1 MNMTAVNVDN
11 SGAFAIPSLSERR
24 AAALAGRRVSNARVE
39 PMSEPNM
46 VFYGIMLIVSVFVAI
61 GLVMVLSASSIVSV
75 NNGGSAFT
83 MFFKQLTWATVGVVA
98 AIGTYRM
105 PYRAWQR
112 LNKPI
117 LFVVLGLNALPFT
130 PLGLS
135 VNGARA
141 WVEMG
146 PIRFQPSELLKF
158 ALIIYLTN
166 NLGRRQADL
175 TDFKRTFQPA
185 LLTWVV
191 AAGFAMAQRDLG
203 AAVVLSG
210 IAFTVLY
217 MAGSPVRW
225 IVVSAIGASIAG
237 LMYVF
242 TSSSGISRW
251 TAFLDIEG
259 NKEHSGYQ
267 VWQSMLSISNGGLVG
282 VGPGAGTS
290 KWGYVPLAH
299 SDFIFTVIAEEFGF
313 IGSTIVI
320 GGFFA
325 LTFLGF
331 VVAMRAP
338 DYSGALLAA
347 GITVWFAVQAM
358 INIGGVVG
366 AMPVT
371 GLTLPLISY
380 GGSSLLITLSAAGL
394 LLNIARKMN

>member
-1 MNMTAVNVDN
+1 
-11 SGAFAIPSLSERR
+11 
-24 AAALAGRRVSNARVE
+24 
-39 PMSEPNM
+39 
-46 VFYGIMLIVSVFVAI
+46 
-61 GLVMVLSASSIVSV
+61 
-75 NNGGSAFT
+75 
-83 MFFKQLTWATVGVVA
+83 
-98 AIGTYRM
+98 
-105 PYRAWQR
+105 
-112 LNKPI
+112 
-117 LFVVLGLNALPFT
+117 
-130 PLGLS
+130 
-135 VNGARA
+135 
-141 WVEMG
+141 
-146 PIRFQPSELLKF
+146 LLKL
-158 ALIIYLTN
+158 ALVIYLTN
-166 NLGRRQADL
+166 NLGRRQREL
-175 TDFKRTFQPA
+175 TNFNRTFKPA
-185 LLTWVV
+185 LITWVI
-191 AAGFAMAQRDLG
+191 AAGIAMAQKDLG

-225 IVVSAIGASIAG
+225 IMASAFAASLGGI
-237 LMYVF
+237 LYVL

-259 NKEHSGYQ
+259 NREKSAYQ
-267 VWQSMLSISNGGLVG
+267 VWQSMLSISNGGLWG

-313 IGSTIVI
+313 IGSSIVI
-320 GGFFA
+320 GGFFV
-325 LTFLGF
+325 LSFLGF

-380 GGSSLLITLSAAGL
+380 GGSSLLITLAAAGL
-394 LLNIARKMN
+394 LLNIARRIQ

>member
-1 MNMTAVNVDN
+1 MTSINVADT
-11 SGAFAIPSLSERR
+11 GGFAIPSLRERR
-24 AAALAGRRVSNARVE
+24 KAALAGRRLRDGASSAE
-39 PMSEPNM
+39 SEPSRT
-46 VFYGIMLIVSVFVAI
+46 FYAILFTVTVLVAL

-75 NNGGSAFT
+75 NTGGSAFT
-83 MFFKQLTWATVGVVA
+83 MFLKQIMWAFFGVVA
-98 AIGTYRM
+98 AVGTYRM
-105 PYRAWQR
+105 PYRVWQL
-112 LNKPI
+112 LNKPMAVV
-117 LFVVLGLNALPFT
+117 VVLLNLLPFSG
-130 PLGLS
+130 LGIT

-146 PIRFQPSELLKF
+146 PVRFQPSELLKF
-158 ALIIYLTN
+158 ALIIFLTN
-166 NLGRRQADL
+166 TLGRRQAEL
-175 TDFKRTFQPA
+175 TDFRRTFKPA
-185 LLTWVV
+185 IIAWVV
-191 AAGFAMAQRDLG
+191 AAGLAMSQRDLG
-203 AAVVLSG
+203 AAIVLSG

-225 IVVSAIGASIAG
+225 ILASAAAAMVVGMGYI
-237 LMYVF
+237 L
-242 TSSSGISRW
+242 TSSTGISRW
-251 TAFLDIEG
+251 TAFFDIEG

-267 VWQSMLSISNGGLVG
+267 VWQSMLSISNGGLSG

-313 IGSTIVI
+313 IGSTLVI
-320 GGFFA
+320 GGFFV
-325 LTFLGF
+325 LTLLGF

-347 GITVWFAVQAM
+347 GITIWFAVQAV

-380 GGSSLLITLSAAGL
+380 GGSSLMITLAAAGL
-394 LLNIARKMN
+394 LLNVARKAS

>member
-1 MNMTAVNVDN
+1 MTSINVEDT
-11 SGAFAIPSLSERR
+11 GGFAIPSLRERR
-24 AAALAGRRVSNARVE
+24 KAALAGRRLSKSALGAETE
-39 PMSEPNM
+39 PSRTFFAILFT
-46 VFYGIMLIVSVFVAI
+46 VTVLVAL

-75 NNGGSAFT
+75 NTGGSAFT
-83 MFFKQLTWATVGVVA
+83 MFLKQLMWAFFGVIA
-98 AIGTYRM
+98 AVGTYRM
-105 PYRAWQR
+105 PYRVWQL
-112 LNKPI
+112 LNKPMAAVV
-117 LFVVLGLNALPFT
+117 VVLNLLPFT
-130 PLGLS
+130 GLGIT

-141 WVEMG
+141 WVEVG
-146 PIRFQPSELLKF
+146 LIRFQPSELLKF

-166 NLGRRQADL
+166 TLGRRQAEL
-175 TDFKRTFQPA
+175 TDFRRTFKPA
-185 LLTWVV
+185 IIAWV
-191 AAGFAMAQRDLG
+191 AAAGLAMAQRDLG
-203 AAVVLSG
+203 AAIVLSG

-225 IVVSAIGASIAG
+225 ILASAMAAMVAG
-237 LMYVF
+237 FGYIL
-242 TSSSGISRW
+242 TSSTGISRW
-251 TAFLDIEG
+251 TAFFNIEA

-267 VWQSMLSISNGGLVG
+267 VWQSMLSISNGGLSG

-313 IGSTIVI
+313 VGSTLVI
-320 GGFFA
+320 GGFFV
-325 LTFLGF
+325 LTLLGF

-347 GITVWFAVQAM
+347 GITIWFAVQAV

-380 GGSSLLITLSAAGL
+380 GGSSLMITLAAAGL
-394 LLNIARKMN
+394 LLNVARRAS

>member
-1 MNMTAVNVDN
+1 MTAVNVDN

-24 AAALAGRRVSNARVE
+24 AAALAGRRVSNSRVE

-61 GLVMVLSASSIVSV
+61 GLVMVLSASSIVSG
-75 NNGGSAFT
+75 NSGGSAFT

-130 PLGLS
+130 PLGIS

-185 LLTWVV
+185 LFAWVV

-225 IVVSAIGASIAG
+225 IMVSAIGASMAG
-237 LMYVF
+237 LLYIV
-242 TSSSGISRW
+242 TSASRMSRW

-267 VWQSMLSISNGGLVG
+267 VWQSMLSISNGGLIG

>member
-1 MNMTAVNVDN
+1 MDP
-11 SGAFAIPSLSERR
+11 SGGIPLPSLRERR
-24 AAALAGRRVSNARVE
+24 RAALAGRRLNDGAVVE
-39 PMSEPNM
+39 QEPGRL
-46 VFYGIMLIVSVFVAI
+46 FYGILMIVTVLVSL

-83 MFFKQLTWATVGVVA
+83 MFLKQLMWAFFGVIVA
-98 AIGTYRM
+98 AGTYRM

-112 LNKPI
+112 LNKPM
-117 LFVVLGLNALPFT
+117 LVVVIGLNFLPFT
-130 PLGLS
+130 PLGIT

-166 NLGRRQADL
+166 NLGRRQREL

-185 LLTWVV
+185 VFAWVV
-191 AAGFAMAQRDLG
+191 AAGIAMAQSDLG
-203 AAVVLSG
+203 AAIVLSG

-217 MAGSPVRW
+217 MAGCPVRW
-225 IVVSAIGASIAG
+225 IGATALGAMVAG
-237 LMYVF
+237 LGYVL
-242 TSSSGISRW
+242 TSASRMSRW
-251 TAFLDIEG
+251 TAFLDIEA
-259 NKEHSGYQ
+259 NREHTGYQ
-267 VWQSMLSISNGGLVG
+267 VWQSMLSISNGGTLG

-299 SDFIFTVIAEEFGF
+299 SDFIFTVIAEEFGLV
-313 IGSTIVI
+313 GSTLVI

-347 GITVWFAVQAM
+347 GITVWFAVQAV

-366 AMPVT
+366 AIPVT

-380 GGSSLLITLSAAGL
+380 GGSSLLITLGAAGL
-394 LLNIARKMN
+394 LLNIARKAS

>member
-1 MNMTAVNVDN
+1 MTSINVEDT
-11 SGAFAIPSLSERR
+11 GGFAIPSLRERR
-24 AAALAGRRVSNARVE
+24 KAALAGRRLGNRALGAETE
-39 PMSEPNM
+39 PSRTFFAILFT
-46 VFYGIMLIVSVFVAI
+46 VTVLVAL

-75 NNGGSAFT
+75 NTGGSAFT
-83 MFFKQLTWATVGVVA
+83 MFLKQVMWAFFGVIA
-98 AIGTYRM
+98 ALGTYRM
-105 PYRAWQR
+105 PYRAWQL
-112 LNKPI
+112 LNKPMA
-117 LFVVLGLNALPFT
+117 VVVVALNLMPFT
-130 PLGLS
+130 GLGIT
-135 VNGARA
+135 VNGAHA

-146 PIRFQPSELLKF
+146 PVRFQPSELLKF

-166 NLGRRQADL
+166 TLGRRQAEL
-175 TDFKRTFQPA
+175 TDFHRTFKPA
-185 LLTWVV
+185 MFAWAL
-191 AAGFAMAQRDLG
+191 AAGLAMAQRDLG
-203 AAVVLSG
+203 AAIVLSG

-225 IVVSAIGASIAG
+225 ILASAAASMVVGFGYI
-237 LMYVF
+237 L
-242 TSSSGISRW
+242 TSSTGISRW
-251 TAFLDIEG
+251 TAFFDIEA

-267 VWQSMLSISNGGLVG
+267 VWQSMLSISNGGLSG

-313 IGSTIVI
+313 VGSTLVI
-320 GGFFA
+320 GGFFV
-325 LTFLGF
+325 LTLLGF

-347 GITVWFAVQAM
+347 GITIWFAVQAV

-380 GGSSLLITLSAAGL
+380 GGSSLMITLAAAGL
-394 LLNIARKMN
+394 LLNVARKAS

>member
-1 MNMTAVNVDN
+1 MTAVNVDN
-11 SGAFAIPSLSERR
+11 SGAFAIPSLRERR
-24 AAALAGRRVSNARVE
+24 EAALEGRRLNNAQVE
-39 PMSEPNM
+39 QKSEPHM
-46 VFYGIMLIVSVFVAI
+46 VFFGILLIISVFVAI

-83 MFFKQLTWATVGVVA
+83 MFFKQLMWASVGIVA
-98 AIGTYRM
+98 AVGTYRM
-105 PYRAWQR
+105 PYRSWQK

-117 LFVVLGLNALPFT
+117 LIVVLGLNVLPFT
-130 PLGLS
+130 PLGDS

-146 PIRFQPSELLKF
+146 PIGFQPSELLKF

-166 NLGRRQADL
+166 NLGRRQAEL
-175 TDFKRTFQPA
+175 TDFVRTFRPA
-185 LLTWVV
+185 LLAWGV
-191 AAGFAMAQRDLG
+191 AAGVAMAQRDLG

-225 IVVSAIGASIAG
+225 IAVSAVFASIAG
-237 LMYVF
+237 IFYIL
-242 TSSSGISRW
+242 TSASRVSRW

-259 NKEHSGYQ
+259 NREHTGYQ
-267 VWQSMLSISNGGLVG
+267 VWQSMLSISNGGVFG

-313 IGSTIVI
+313 VGSTLVI

-325 LTFLGF
+325 LTFFGF
-331 VVAMRAP
+331 IVAMRAP

-347 GITVWFAVQAM
+347 GITMWFAVQAM

-366 AMPVT
+366 VIPVT

-394 LLNIARKMN
+394 LLNIARKIQ

>member
-1 MNMTAVNVDN
+1 MTAVNVDN
-11 SGAFAIPSLSERR
+11 TGGFAIPSLRERR
-24 AAALAGRRVSNARVE
+24 KAALAGRNITDADALREGE
-39 PMSEPNM
+39 PHP
-46 VFYGIMLIVSVFVAI
+46 VFFGILLIVSVFVAI

-75 NNGGSAFT
+75 NSGGSAFT
-83 MFFKQLTWATVGVVA
+83 MFLKQLTWAFFGMVA
-98 AIGTYRM
+98 AFGTFRM
-105 PYRAWQR
+105 PYHTWQK

-117 LFVVLGLNALPFT
+117 LVVVLGLNVLPFT
-130 PLGLS
+130 PLGIS

-166 NLGRRQADL
+166 NLGRRQREL
-175 TDFKRTFQPA
+175 TDFARTFRPA
-185 LLTWVV
+185 LIAWVV
-191 AAGFAMAQRDLG
+191 AAGVAMVQRDLG
-203 AAVVLSG
+203 AAIVLSG
-210 IAFTVLY
+210 IALTVLY

-225 IVVSAIGASIAG
+225 IGASAVVAMFAG
-237 LMYVF
+237 IGYIL
-242 TSSSGISRW
+242 TSPSRVSRW
-251 TAFLDIEG
+251 TAFLNIEA
-259 NKEHSGYQ
+259 NREHTGYQ
-267 VWQSMLSISNGGLVG
+267 VWQSMLSISNGGFLG

-299 SDFIFTVIAEEFGF
+299 SDFIFTVVAEEFGF
-313 IGSTIVI
+313 VGSTIVI

-331 VVAMRAP
+331 IVAMRAP

-347 GITVWFAVQAM
+347 GITMWFAVQAM

-394 LLNIARKMN
+394 LLNVARKIH

>member
-1 MNMTAVNVDN
+1 V
-11 SGAFAIPSLSERR
+11 
-24 AAALAGRRVSNARVE
+24 LAGRRADSARIGVD
-39 PMSEPNM
+39 SEPGRI
-46 VFYGIMLIVSVFVAI
+46 FYAILLSVTVLTAL

-83 MFFKQLTWATVGVVA
+83 MFLKQLMWAFFGVIIA
-98 AIGTYRM
+98 FGTYRM
-105 PYRAWQR
+105 PYQAWQK
-112 LNKPI
+112 LNRPM
-117 LFVVLGLNALPFT
+117 LAVVVALNCLPFT
-130 PLGLS
+130 PLGIT

-146 PIRFQPSELLKF
+146 IIRFQPSELLKF
-158 ALIIYLTN
+158 ALVIYMTN
-166 NLGRRQADL
+166 ILGRRQREL
-175 TDFKRTFQPA
+175 TDYKRTFRPA
-185 LLTWVV
+185 MLAWLV
-191 AAGFAMAQRDLG
+191 AAGIAMAQRDLG
-203 AAVVLSG
+203 AAIVLSG

-225 IVVSAIGASIAG
+225 IGAAALAAMVGG
-237 LMYVF
+237 LGYVL
-242 TSSSGISRW
+242 TSSTGISRW

-259 NKEHSGYQ
+259 NREHSAYQ
-267 VWQSMLSISNGGLVG
+267 VWQSMLSISNGGVTG

-299 SDFIFTVIAEEFGF
+299 SDFIFTVIAEEFGL
-313 IGSTIVI
+313 IGSSLVI
-320 GGFFA
+320 GGFT
-325 LTFLGF
+325 LITMLGF

-347 GITVWFAVQAM
+347 GITVWFAVQAV

-380 GGSSLLITLSAAGL
+380 GGSSLMITLAAAGL
-394 LLNIARKMN
+394 LLNVARKVQ

>member
-1 MNMTAVNVDN
+1 MTAVNVDN

-225 IVVSAIGASIAG
+225 IVVSAIGASMAG

>member
-1 MNMTAVNVDN
+1 MTATIDDT
-11 SGAFAIPSLSERR
+11 GRFFIPSLRERR
-24 AAALAGRRVSNARVE
+24 QAALAGQRLSNPYAYSDDQPHR
-39 PMSEPNM
+39 
-46 VFYGIMLIVSVFVAI
+46 VFYGILLIVSVFVAI

-83 MFFKQLTWATVGVVA
+83 MFFKQLTWAFFGAIA
-98 AIGTYRM
+98 AFGTYRM
-105 PYRAWQR
+105 PYHTWQK
-112 LNKPI
+112 LNRPI
-117 LFVVLGLNALPFT
+117 LVFVLGLNVLPFS
-130 PLGLS
+130 PFGIS

-141 WVEMG
+141 WVEIG
-146 PIRFQPSELLKF
+146 FLRFQPSELLKF

-166 NLGRRQADL
+166 TLGRRQREL
-175 TDFKRTFQPA
+175 TNFARTFRPA
-185 LLTWVV
+185 MFAWAV
-191 AAGFAMAQRDLG
+191 AAGVAMLQRDLG
-203 AAVVLSG
+203 AAIVLSG
-210 IAFTVLY
+210 IALTVLY

-225 IVVSAIGASIAG
+225 IAVAASVAAVMGIGYILTSASR
-237 LMYVF
+237 V
-242 TSSSGISRW
+242 SRW

-259 NKEHSGYQ
+259 NREHTAYQ
-267 VWQSMLSISNGGLVG
+267 VWQSMLSISNGGITG
-282 VGPGAGTS
+282 VGPGSGTS

-331 VVAMRAP
+331 MVAMRAP

-347 GITVWFAVQAM
+347 GITVWFAVQAT

-366 AMPVT
+366 AIPVT

-394 LLNIARKMN
+394 LLNIARKIH

>member
-1 MNMTAVNVDN
+1 MTAVNVDN
-11 SGAFAIPSLSERR
+11 TGGFAIPSLRERR
-24 AAALAGRRVSNARVE
+24 KAALAGRRITDADALREGE
-39 PMSEPNM
+39 PHP
-46 VFYGIMLIVSVFVAI
+46 VFFGILLIVSVFVAI

-75 NNGGSAFT
+75 NSGGSAFT
-83 MFFKQLTWATVGVVA
+83 MFLKQLTWAFFGMVA
-98 AIGTYRM
+98 AFGTFRM
-105 PYRAWQR
+105 PYHTWQK

-117 LFVVLGLNALPFT
+117 LVVVLGLNVLPFT
-130 PLGLS
+130 PLGIS

-166 NLGRRQADL
+166 NLGRRQREL
-175 TDFKRTFQPA
+175 TDFARTFRPA
-185 LLTWVV
+185 LIAWVV
-191 AAGFAMAQRDLG
+191 AAGVAMVQRDLG
-203 AAVVLSG
+203 AAIVLSG
-210 IAFTVLY
+210 IALTVLY

-225 IVVSAIGASIAG
+225 IGASAVVAMFAG
-237 LMYVF
+237 IGYIL
-242 TSSSGISRW
+242 TSPSRVSRW
-251 TAFLDIEG
+251 TAFLNIEA
-259 NKEHSGYQ
+259 NREHTGYQ
-267 VWQSMLSISNGGLVG
+267 VWQSMLSISNGGFLG

-299 SDFIFTVIAEEFGF
+299 SDFIFTVVAEEFGF
-313 IGSTIVI
+313 VGSTIVI

-331 VVAMRAP
+331 IVAMRAP

-347 GITVWFAVQAM
+347 GITMWFAVQAM

-394 LLNIARKMN
+394 LLNVARKIH

>member
-1 MNMTAVNVDN
+1 L
-11 SGAFAIPSLSERR
+11 FL
-24 AAALAGRRVSNARVE
+24 
-39 PMSEPNM
+39 
-46 VFYGIMLIVSVFVAI
+46 
-61 GLVMVLSASSIVSV
+61 
-75 NNGGSAFT
+75 
-83 MFFKQLTWATVGVVA
+83 KQLLWAAVGVVA
-98 AIGTYRM
+98 AVGMFRM
-105 PYRAWQR
+105 PYRSWQK

-117 LFVVLGLNALPFT
+117 LFVVLGLNVLPFT
-130 PLGLS
+130 PLGIS

-146 PIRFQPSELLKF
+146 PVRFQPSELLKF

-166 NLGRRQADL
+166 NLGRRQREL
-175 TDFKRTFQPA
+175 TDFVRTFRPA
-185 LLTWVV
+185 LLAWGV
-191 AAGFAMAQRDLG
+191 AAGIAMAQKDLG

-217 MAGSPVRW
+217 MAGSPVKW
-225 IVVSAIGASIAG
+225 ILASAFFASLAGIAYI
-237 LMYVF
+237 LASA
-242 TSSSGISRW
+242 TRISRW
-251 TAFLDIEG
+251 TAFFDIEG
-259 NKEHSGYQ
+259 NREHTGYQ
-267 VWQSMLSISNGGLVG
+267 VWQSMLSISNGGILG
-282 VGPGAGTS
+282 TGPGAGTS

-325 LTFLGF
+325 LTFFGF
-331 VVAMRAP
+331 IVAMRAP

-347 GITVWFAVQAM
+347 GITVWFAVQAT

-394 LLNIARKMN
+394 LLNIARKIQ

>member
-1 MNMTAVNVDN
+1 
-11 SGAFAIPSLSERR
+11 
-24 AAALAGRRVSNARVE
+24 
-39 PMSEPNM
+39 
-46 VFYGIMLIVSVFVAI
+46 
-61 GLVMVLSASSIVSV
+61 
-75 NNGGSAFT
+75 
-83 MFFKQLTWATVGVVA
+83 
-98 AIGTYRM
+98 
-105 PYRAWQR
+105 
-112 LNKPI
+112 
-117 LFVVLGLNALPFT
+117 LNALPFT

-225 IVVSAIGASIAG
+225 IVVSAIGASMAG

>member
-1 MNMTAVNVDN
+1 V
-11 SGAFAIPSLSERR
+11 
-24 AAALAGRRVSNARVE
+24 LAGRRADSARIGVD
-39 PMSEPNM
+39 SEPGRI
-46 VFYGIMLIVSVFVAI
+46 FYAILLSVTVLTAL

-83 MFFKQLTWATVGVVA
+83 MFLKQLMWAFFGVIIA
-98 AIGTYRM
+98 FGTYRM
-105 PYRAWQR
+105 PYQVWQK
-112 LNKPI
+112 LNRPM
-117 LFVVLGLNALPFT
+117 LAVVVALNCLPFT
-130 PLGLS
+130 PLGIT

-146 PIRFQPSELLKF
+146 IIRFQPSELLKF
-158 ALIIYLTN
+158 ALVIYMTN
-166 NLGRRQADL
+166 ILGRRQREL
-175 TDFKRTFQPA
+175 TDYKRTFRPA
-185 LLTWVV
+185 MLAWLV
-191 AAGFAMAQRDLG
+191 AAGIAMAQRDLG
-203 AAVVLSG
+203 AAIVLSG

-225 IVVSAIGASIAG
+225 IGAAALAAMVGG
-237 LMYVF
+237 LGYVL
-242 TSSSGISRW
+242 TSSTGISRW

-259 NKEHSGYQ
+259 NREHSAYQ
-267 VWQSMLSISNGGLVG
+267 VWQSMLSISNGGVTG

-299 SDFIFTVIAEEFGF
+299 SDFIFTVIAEEFGL
-313 IGSTIVI
+313 IGSSLVI
-320 GGFFA
+320 GGFT
-325 LTFLGF
+325 LITMLGF

-347 GITVWFAVQAM
+347 GITVWFAVQAV

-380 GGSSLLITLSAAGL
+380 GGSSLMITLAAAGL
-394 LLNIARKMN
+394 LLNVARKVQ

>member
-1 MNMTAVNVDN
+1 
-11 SGAFAIPSLSERR
+11 
-24 AAALAGRRVSNARVE
+24 
-39 PMSEPNM
+39 
-46 VFYGIMLIVSVFVAI
+46 
-61 GLVMVLSASSIVSV
+61 
-75 NNGGSAFT
+75 
-83 MFFKQLTWATVGVVA
+83 
-98 AIGTYRM
+98 M

-225 IVVSAIGASIAG
+225 IVVSAIGASMAG

>member
-1 MNMTAVNVDN
+1 MTAVNVEDT
-11 SGAFAIPSLSERR
+11 GGYAVPSLRERR
-24 AAALAGRRVSNARVE
+24 KAALAGRRSRGANVGADAEAGRY
-39 PMSEPNM
+39 
-46 VFYGIMLIVSVFVAI
+46 FYAILLTVTVLVAL

-75 NNGGSAFT
+75 NTGGSAFT
-83 MFFKQLTWATVGVVA
+83 MFLKQLMWAFFGLIVA
-98 AIGTYRM
+98 VGTYRM
-105 PYRAWQR
+105 PYQAWQK
-112 LNKPI
+112 LNKPMLI
-117 LFVVLGLNALPFT
+117 IVLVLNLLPFT
-130 PLGLS
+130 PLGIT
-135 VNGARA
+135 VNGAHA

-146 PIRFQPSELLKF
+146 PARFQPSELLKF

-166 NLGRRQADL
+166 TLGRRQREL
-175 TDFKRTFQPA
+175 TDFKRTFRPA
-185 LLTWVV
+185 IFAWGI
-191 AAGFAMAQRDLG
+191 AGGIAMLQRDLG
-203 AAVVLSG
+203 AAIVLSA

-225 IVVSAIGASIAG
+225 IMASALGAMILG
-237 LMYVF
+237 LGYVM
-242 TSSSGISRW
+242 TSSTGISRW

-259 NKEHSGYQ
+259 NREHTGYQ
-267 VWQSMLSISNGGLVG
+267 VWQSMLSISNGGLLG

-299 SDFIFTVIAEEFGF
+299 SDFIFTVIAEEFGVV
-313 IGSTIVI
+313 GSTLVI

-347 GITVWFAVQAM
+347 GITVWFAVQAI

-366 AMPVT
+366 FMPVT

-380 GGSSLLITLSAAGL
+380 GGSSLLITLGAAGL
-394 LLNIARKMN
+394 LLNIARKVP

>member
-1 MNMTAVNVDN
+1 MTAVNVDD
-11 SGAFAIPSLSERR
+11 SGAFVIPSMSERR
-24 AAALAGRRVSNARVE
+24 AAALAGRRVSGAHAVSK
-39 PMSEPNM
+39 SEPHM
-46 VFYGIMLIVSVFVAI
+46 VFYGIMLIISVFVAI

-83 MFFKQLTWATVGVVA
+83 MFFKQLIWASVGVVA

-117 LFVVLGLNALPFT
+117 LIIVLGLNALPFT
-130 PLGLS
+130 PLGVS

-166 NLGRRQADL
+166 NLGRRQRDL

-185 LLTWVV
+185 LAAWVV
-191 AAGFAMAQRDLG
+191 AAGAAMAQKDLG

-225 IVVSAIGASIAG
+225 IMASASAASLVG
-237 LMYVF
+237 FLYVI

-251 TAFLDIEG
+251 TAFLNIEA
-259 NKEHSGYQ
+259 NKEQSGYQ
-267 VWQSMLSISNGGLVG
+267 VWQSMLSISNGGLIG

-325 LTFLGF
+325 LTFFGF

-394 LLNIARKMN
+394 LLNIARKMQ

>member
-1 MNMTAVNVDN
+1 MTTVNVDE
-11 SGAFAIPSLSERR
+11 SGAFVIPSLSERR
-24 AAALAGRRVSNARVE
+24 EAVLAGRRITDVRSVQE
-39 PMSEPNM
+39 SEPTM
-46 VFYGIMLIVSVFVAI
+46 VFFGILTIVGVFVAI

-83 MFFKQLTWATVGVVA
+83 MFFKQLTWAGFGVVA
-98 AIGTYRM
+98 AVGMYRM
-105 PYRAWQR
+105 PYRSWQR

-117 LFVVLGLNALPFT
+117 LGVVLALNALPFT
-130 PLGLS
+130 PFGVS

-146 PIRFQPSELLKF
+146 PVRFQPSELLKL
-158 ALIIYLTN
+158 ALVIYLTN
-166 NLGRRQADL
+166 NLGRRQREL
-175 TDFKRTFQPA
+175 TDFNRTFKPA
-185 LLTWVV
+185 LITWVI
-191 AAGFAMAQRDLG
+191 AAGIAMAQKDLG

-225 IVVSAIGASIAG
+225 IMASAFAASLGG
-237 LMYVF
+237 LLYVL

-259 NKEHSGYQ
+259 NRENSAYQ
-267 VWQSMLSISNGGLVG
+267 VWQSMLSISNGGLWG

-313 IGSTIVI
+313 IGSSIVI

-325 LTFLGF
+325 LSFLGF

-347 GITVWFAVQAM
+347 GITVWFAVQAV

-380 GGSSLLITLSAAGL
+380 GGSSLLITLAAAGL
-394 LLNIARKMN
+394 LLNIARRIQ

>member
-1 MNMTAVNVDN
+1 MTAVNVNDT
-11 SGAFAIPSLSERR
+11 GGFAIPSLKERR
-24 AAALAGRRVSNARVE
+24 KAVLVGRRVTETGVRTDD
-39 PMSEPNM
+39 EPNN
-46 VFYGIMLIVSVFVAI
+46 VFYGILLIVSVFVAI

-75 NNGGSAFT
+75 NSGGSAFT
-83 MFFKQLTWATVGVVA
+83 MFLKQLTWALVGLVA

-105 PYRAWQR
+105 PYHAWQR

-117 LFVVLGLNALPFT
+117 LAVVLGLNVLPFT
-130 PLGLS
+130 PLGIS

-166 NLGRRQADL
+166 NLGRRQREL
-175 TDFKRTFQPA
+175 TDFVRTFRPA
-185 LLTWVV
+185 LLAWGV
-191 AAGFAMAQRDLG
+191 AAGVAMAQRDLG
-203 AAVVLSG
+203 AAIVLSG
-210 IAFTVLY
+210 IALTVLY

-225 IVVSAIGASIAG
+225 IAVSAIGAFFAG
-237 LMYVF
+237 VGYIL
-242 TSSSGISRW
+242 TSPSRVSRW
-251 TAFLDIEG
+251 TAFLDIEA
-259 NKEHSGYQ
+259 NKEHTGYQ
-267 VWQSMLSISNGGLVG
+267 VWQSMLSISNGGLLG

-299 SDFIFTVIAEEFGF
+299 SDFIFTVVAEEFGF
-313 IGSTIVI
+313 VGSTIVI

-325 LTFLGF
+325 LTLLGF
-331 VVAMRAP
+331 IVAMRAP

-347 GITVWFAVQAM
+347 GITVWFAVQAT

-394 LLNIARKMN
+394 LLNIARKIH

>member
-1 MNMTAVNVDN
+1 MDP
-11 SGAFAIPSLSERR
+11 SGGIPLPSLRERR
-24 AAALAGRRVSNARVE
+24 RAALAGRRLNDGAVVE
-39 PMSEPNM
+39 QEPGRL
-46 VFYGIMLIVSVFVAI
+46 FYGILMIVTVLVSL

-83 MFFKQLTWATVGVVA
+83 MFLKQLMWAFFGVIVA
-98 AIGTYRM
+98 AGTYRM

-112 LNKPI
+112 LNKPM
-117 LFVVLGLNALPFT
+117 LVVVIGLNFLPFT
-130 PLGLS
+130 PLGIT

-166 NLGRRQADL
+166 NLGRRQREL

-185 LLTWVV
+185 VFAWVV
-191 AAGFAMAQRDLG
+191 AAGIAMAQSDLG
-203 AAVVLSG
+203 AAIVLSG

-217 MAGSPVRW
+217 MAGCPVRW
-225 IVVSAIGASIAG
+225 IGATALGAMVAG
-237 LMYVF
+237 LGYVL
-242 TSSSGISRW
+242 TSASRMSRW
-251 TAFLDIEG
+251 TAFLDIEA
-259 NKEHSGYQ
+259 NREHTGYQ
-267 VWQSMLSISNGGLVG
+267 VWQSMLSISNGGTLG

-299 SDFIFTVIAEEFGF
+299 SDFIFTVIAEEFGLV
-313 IGSTIVI
+313 GSTLVI

-347 GITVWFAVQAM
+347 GITVWFAVQAV

-380 GGSSLLITLSAAGL
+380 GGSSLLITLGAAGL
-394 LLNIARKMN
+394 LLNIARKAS

>member
-1 MNMTAVNVDN
+1 MTTVNVDE
-11 SGAFAIPSLSERR
+11 SGAFVIPSLSERR
-24 AAALAGRRVSNARVE
+24 EAVLAGRRITDVRSE
-39 PMSEPNM
+39 QESEPTM
-46 VFYGIMLIVSVFVAI
+46 VFFGILTIVGVFVAI

-83 MFFKQLTWATVGVVA
+83 MFFKQLTWAGFGVVA
-98 AIGTYRM
+98 AVGMYRM
-105 PYRAWQR
+105 PYRSWQR

-117 LFVVLGLNALPFT
+117 LGVVLALNALPFT
-130 PLGLS
+130 PFGVS

-146 PIRFQPSELLKF
+146 PVRFQPSELLKL
-158 ALIIYLTN
+158 ALVIYLTN
-166 NLGRRQADL
+166 NLGRRQREL
-175 TDFKRTFQPA
+175 TDFNRTFKPA
-185 LLTWVV
+185 LITWVI
-191 AAGFAMAQRDLG
+191 AAGIAMAQKDLG

-225 IVVSAIGASIAG
+225 IMASAFAASLGG
-237 LMYVF
+237 LLYVL

-259 NKEHSGYQ
+259 NRENSAYQ
-267 VWQSMLSISNGGLVG
+267 VWQSMLSISNGGLWG

-313 IGSTIVI
+313 IGSSIVI

-325 LTFLGF
+325 LSFLGF

-347 GITVWFAVQAM
+347 GITVWFAVQAV

-380 GGSSLLITLSAAGL
+380 GGSSLLITLAAAGL
-394 LLNIARKMN
+394 LLNIARRIQ

>member
-1 MNMTAVNVDN
+1 MTAVNVDN
-11 SGAFAIPSLSERR
+11 SGAFAIPSLRERR
-24 AAALAGRRVSNARVE
+24 EAALAGRRLSSTQVE
-39 PMSEPNM
+39 QKSEPHM
-46 VFYGIMLIVSVFVAI
+46 VFFGILLIVSVFVAI

-83 MFFKQLTWATVGVVA
+83 MFFKQLMWASVGIVA
-98 AIGTYRM
+98 AVGTYRM
-105 PYRAWQR
+105 PYRLWQK

-117 LFVVLGLNALPFT
+117 LIVVLGLNVLPFT
-130 PLGLS
+130 PLGIS

-166 NLGRRQADL
+166 NLGRRQAEL
-175 TDFKRTFQPA
+175 TNFVRTFRPA
-185 LLTWVV
+185 LLAWGV
-191 AAGFAMAQRDLG
+191 AAGVAMAQRDLG

-217 MAGSPVRW
+217 MAGSPVKW
-225 IVVSAIGASIAG
+225 IAVSAVFASLAG
-237 LMYVF
+237 IFYIL
-242 TSSSGISRW
+242 TSASRVSRW

-259 NKEHSGYQ
+259 NREHTGYQ
-267 VWQSMLSISNGGLVG
+267 VWQSMLSISNGGLFG

-290 KWGYVPLAH
+290 KWGYVPLAY

-313 IGSTIVI
+313 VGSTIVI

-325 LTFLGF
+325 LTFFGF
-331 VVAMRAP
+331 IVAMRAP

-394 LLNIARKMN
+394 LLNVARKIQ

>member
-1 MNMTAVNVDN
+1 MTAVNVDN
-11 SGAFAIPSLSERR
+11 SGAFAIPSLRERR
-24 AAALAGRRVSNARVE
+24 EAALAGRRLSSTQVE
-39 PMSEPNM
+39 QKSEPHM
-46 VFYGIMLIVSVFVAI
+46 VFFGILLIVSVFVAI
-61 GLVMVLSASSIVSV
+61 GLVMVLSASSIASV

-83 MFFKQLTWATVGVVA
+83 MFFKQLMWASVGIVA
-98 AIGTYRM
+98 AVGTYRM
-105 PYRAWQR
+105 PYRSWQK

-117 LFVVLGLNALPFT
+117 LIVVLGLNVLPFT
-130 PLGLS
+130 PLGIS

-166 NLGRRQADL
+166 NLGRRQAEL
-175 TDFKRTFQPA
+175 TNFVRTFRPA
-185 LLTWVV
+185 LLAWGV
-191 AAGFAMAQRDLG
+191 AAGVAMAQRDLG

-217 MAGSPVRW
+217 MAGSPVKW
-225 IVVSAIGASIAG
+225 IAVSAVFASLAG
-237 LMYVF
+237 IFYIL
-242 TSSSGISRW
+242 TSASRISRW

-259 NKEHSGYQ
+259 NREHTGYQ
-267 VWQSMLSISNGGLVG
+267 VWQSMLSISNGGLFG

-290 KWGYVPLAH
+290 KWGYVPLAY

-313 IGSTIVI
+313 VGSTIVI

-325 LTFLGF
+325 LTFFGF
-331 VVAMRAP
+331 IVAMRAP

-394 LLNIARKMN
+394 LLNVARKIQ

>member
-1 MNMTAVNVDN
+1 MTAVNVDN
-11 SGAFAIPSLSERR
+11 SGAFAIPSLRERR
-24 AAALAGRRVSNARVE
+24 EAALAGRRLSSTQVE
-39 PMSEPNM
+39 QKSEPHM
-46 VFYGIMLIVSVFVAI
+46 VFFGILLIVSVFVAI

-83 MFFKQLTWATVGVVA
+83 MFFKQLMWASVGIVA
-98 AIGTYRM
+98 AVGTYRM
-105 PYRAWQR
+105 PYRSWQK

-117 LFVVLGLNALPFT
+117 LIVVLGLNVLPFT
-130 PLGLS
+130 PLGIS

-146 PIRFQPSELLKF
+146 PIGFQPSELLKF

-166 NLGRRQADL
+166 NLGRRQAEL
-175 TDFKRTFQPA
+175 TNFVRTFRPA
-185 LLTWVV
+185 LLAWGI
-191 AAGFAMAQRDLG
+191 AAGVAMAQRDLG

-217 MAGSPVRW
+217 MAGSPVKW
-225 IVVSAIGASIAG
+225 IAVSAVFASLAG
-237 LMYVF
+237 IFYIL
-242 TSSSGISRW
+242 TSASRVSRW

-259 NKEHSGYQ
+259 NREHTGYQ
-267 VWQSMLSISNGGLVG
+267 VWQSMLSISNGGLFG

-313 IGSTIVI
+313 VGSTIVI

-325 LTFLGF
+325 LTFFGF
-331 VVAMRAP
+331 IVAMRAP

-394 LLNIARKMN
+394 LLNVARKIQ

>member
-1 MNMTAVNVDN
+1 MTAVNVDN
-11 SGAFAIPSLSERR
+11 SGAFVIPSLRERR
-24 AAALAGRRVSNARVE
+24 EAALEGRRLNNAQVE
-39 PMSEPNM
+39 QKSEPHM
-46 VFYGIMLIVSVFVAI
+46 VFFGILLIISVFVAI

-83 MFFKQLTWATVGVVA
+83 MFFKQLMWASVGIVA
-98 AIGTYRM
+98 AVGTYRM
-105 PYRAWQR
+105 PYRSWQK

-117 LFVVLGLNALPFT
+117 LIVVLGLNVLPFT
-130 PLGLS
+130 PLGIS

-166 NLGRRQADL
+166 NLGRRQAEL
-175 TDFKRTFQPA
+175 TDFVRTFRPA
-185 LLTWVV
+185 LLAWGV
-191 AAGFAMAQRDLG
+191 AAGIAMAQRDLG

-225 IVVSAIGASIAG
+225 IVVSAVFASIAG
-237 LMYVF
+237 IFYIL
-242 TSSSGISRW
+242 TSASRVSRW

-259 NKEHSGYQ
+259 NREHTGYQ
-267 VWQSMLSISNGGLVG
+267 VWQSMLSISNGGVFG

-313 IGSTIVI
+313 VGSTLVI

-325 LTFLGF
+325 LTFFGF
-331 VVAMRAP
+331 IVAMRAP

-347 GITVWFAVQAM
+347 GITMWFAVQAI

-394 LLNIARKMN
+394 LLNIARKIQ

>member
-1 MNMTAVNVDN
+1 MTAVNVDDT
-11 SGAFAIPSLSERR
+11 GGLLIPSLSERR
-24 AAALAGRRVSNARVE
+24 KAVLAGRRADGARIGVE
-39 PMSEPNM
+39 SEPGRI
-46 VFYGIMLIVSVFVAI
+46 FYAILLSVTVLTAL

-83 MFFKQLTWATVGVVA
+83 MFLKQLMWAFFGVIIA
-98 AIGTYRM
+98 FGTYRM
-105 PYRAWQR
+105 PYQVWQK
-112 LNKPI
+112 LNRPM
-117 LFVVLGLNALPFT
+117 LAVVVALNCLPFT
-130 PLGLS
+130 PLGIT

-146 PIRFQPSELLKF
+146 IIRFQPSELLKF
-158 ALIIYLTN
+158 ALVIYMTN
-166 NLGRRQADL
+166 ILGRRQREL
-175 TDFKRTFQPA
+175 TDYKRTFRPA
-185 LLTWVV
+185 MLAWLV
-191 AAGFAMAQRDLG
+191 AAGIAMAQRDLG
-203 AAVVLSG
+203 AAIVLSG

-225 IVVSAIGASIAG
+225 IGAAALGAMVGG
-237 LMYVF
+237 LGYVL
-242 TSSSGISRW
+242 TSSTGISRW

-259 NKEHSGYQ
+259 NREHSAYQ
-267 VWQSMLSISNGGLVG
+267 VWQSMLSISNGGVTG

-299 SDFIFTVIAEEFGF
+299 SDFIFTVIAEEFGLV
-313 IGSTIVI
+313 GSSLVI
-320 GGFFA
+320 GGFT
-325 LTFLGF
+325 LITMLGF

-347 GITVWFAVQAM
+347 GITVWFAVQAV

-380 GGSSLLITLSAAGL
+380 GGSSLMITLAAAGL
-394 LLNIARKMN
+394 LLNVARKVQ

>member
-1 MNMTAVNVDN
+1 MDP
-11 SGAFAIPSLSERR
+11 SGGIPLPSLRERR
-24 AAALAGRRVSNARVE
+24 RAALAGRRLNDGAVVE
-39 PMSEPNM
+39 QEPGRL
-46 VFYGIMLIVSVFVAI
+46 FYGILMIVTVLVSL

-83 MFFKQLTWATVGVVA
+83 MFLKQLMWAFFGVIVA
-98 AIGTYRM
+98 AGTYRM

-112 LNKPI
+112 LNKPM
-117 LFVVLGLNALPFT
+117 LVVVIGLNFLPFT
-130 PLGLS
+130 PLGIT

-166 NLGRRQADL
+166 NLGRRQREL

-185 LLTWVV
+185 VFAWVV
-191 AAGFAMAQRDLG
+191 AAGIAMVQSDLG
-203 AAVVLSG
+203 AAIVLSG

-217 MAGSPVRW
+217 MAGCPVRW
-225 IVVSAIGASIAG
+225 IGATALGAMVAG
-237 LMYVF
+237 LGYVL
-242 TSSSGISRW
+242 TSASRMSRW
-251 TAFLDIEG
+251 TAFLDIEA
-259 NKEHSGYQ
+259 NREHTGYQ
-267 VWQSMLSISNGGLVG
+267 VWQSMLSISNGGTLG

-299 SDFIFTVIAEEFGF
+299 SDFIFTVIAEEFGLV
-313 IGSTIVI
+313 GSTLVI

-347 GITVWFAVQAM
+347 GITVWFAVQAV

-380 GGSSLLITLSAAGL
+380 GGSSLLITLGAAGL
-394 LLNIARKMN
+394 LLNIARKAS